1 MEELQKLYNVLV
13 RDGYYTQGIDEF
25 TVQIQDPAYV
35 DKVYGVVTRD
45 GLYTKDRQAFE
56 SQYGLKK
63 KEDTELPSPVG
74 SLEQQE
80 PVEVQEEII
89 TAEQPEVPEEEGDAF
104 KKFKANALE
113 MASGISRIPMFVAE
127 NAINAATAFNPELQ
141 SYLDE
146 STPEERDAFISSIAY
161 STGGVGMMGAG
172 AANEAAKK
180 LKQSAE
186 EIQET
191 ITQYD
196 TGITEDIFSENVGR
210 GLSRL
215 LDEAVGTAP
224 SLALAFIPGG
234 IGVIGAGSAAEKSRA
249 LQEKGEDLDYKTF
262 INAVGSGTAEGIFE
276 NYTRK
281 LIPKSIFKQLAG
293 KTKEQALVTAKKI
306 SNSLLKGFGIEGGSE
321 TATLLSQKMLDAF
334 VTGDEEAFVN
344 IVGEALDTFL
354 IGGVIGAPLNTLSPG
369 IRAISQK
376 RQRSKLNKII
386 DKSKYKDITE
396 AFKME
401 KGKPSVELDQLE
413 IISSPNS
420 KIFLEGTLAKKVKNN
435 TLSEAE
441 SKAILEAYDNAAS
454 LVYETSDLDISQ
466 DKKVEA
472 MLLVDEKRKLE
483 NLIAG
488 KDQALSK
495 KERIRIDEIND
506 SLEKISLEG
515 GVELS
520 IEEATKEDAIKAL
533 QEEGI
538 TEPSDKQI
546 LEKLDKLTKK
556 EKDAIQESSAEG
568 VVLREQARDGEG
580 VGVKDSKP
588 AEKITPQEETVAPT
602 DQEITQEADVTELT
616 EEEKLEKVT
625 KEKVKK
631 LVTAPRRI
639 TEPFK
644 IGQTTVTLNED
655 GTIKSAVNS
664 KGVPVKEAALKRV
677 QKKVLESLIDIDSGK
692 KAPAVKGIAENNIDN
707 YILENSSN
715 IREIAFSIKNQRS
728 KLKDKKQLIEEAKDA
743 TKLNDLE
750 QSYFTI
756 EDLAKNYDK
765 KILEEKDV
773 LPGTD
778 LRTDTGVS
786 RNIRRYWTIPAKD
799 KFGRSSIGVSDFALT
814 AEGLGITPGEL
825 VDIIVQFPTRNVMKP
840 TSGTIVETDK
850 PSTLIEL
857 QEKFESLTGIAPA
870 ASIVDFV
877 IGIEEGRVPLDL
889 LKALE
894 KEQLTRQAAEPVVFG
909 KKRGPSA
916 KKITS
921 TPKKEITVDEIK
933 ALKDQIRLEAKAA
946 REAKGDQTARRKAIS
961 NAINALKVVGK
972 INLAKAKSLINKI
985 STVDLN
991 KAIQV
996 EKALAYVEKVFTTA
1010 DYDAKLSEAESLRK
1024 SIKNLSKTE
1033 KLDVYPVEAAK
1044 RFSEVDPVLVEDIES
1059 YIEEAKKVKDGV
1071 TPSTKTKTMP
1081 ALDIKKTD
1089 EYTTSEVNKQK
1100 KIKLEAEKEVFQELT
1115 GLSPDE
1121 FSLQDMREI
1130 VNGVEQD
1137 QPADV
1142 REKELESKA
1151 KTNADVIKKGLN
1163 KTFNTVS
1170 TIVNQLIEAETDPF
1184 TGEIIELTKEQKKLV
1199 KDFLNIDINKLS
1211 DADAVIALDSLINFA
1226 TNKTTGGMGAI
1237 VRRSKGNLN
1246 SQTFLNL
1253 GYKAIPLSVIT
1264 DKIKIAGIISRGWNE
1279 YISSLPLMLET
1290 MFKGQSK
1297 AAAFERLSGLSELKR
1312 GASDGVTITKEIT
1325 DRYSKAFFKKNR
1337 FGYLKTKA
1345 NGEDFN
1351 TAFNNIERDMFAR
1364 LKRTIPGEEQV
1375 EFKRIKGLI
1384 EQSIDVLKEA
1394 NLDEKAKLYEEVYD
1408 KILKDSDNISEV
1420 ESKVDK
1426 TNAEAVGWMIN
1437 EWSKFYPKLNE
1448 LNVNI
1453 YNKILNKEVD
1463 YTPVTFSSI
1472 EKTEKISEIGEPILE
1487 FSLKKISDKKTGVL
1501 MEAKRPTQLPKG
1513 RYLNLNF
1520 DSNNILALEKAVIDL
1535 KTAGAIQQ
1543 LKGFFNSKDF
1553 LEIVPSSNDRKILT
1567 DRVIELV
1574 EAKRGR
1580 NYINNDS
1587 KEILKSLN
1595 SYSLF
1600 GVSRTLGSVSQAVKQ
1615 TVPVYINTIINAG
1628 PEYTLKATNM
1638 VSTNPDINKLINN
1651 SGYSIA
1657 NRGIESITNL
1667 ESINSKIESAASG
1680 NAEATVRAVNKL
1692 QSMWLQGFL
1701 VKPDRAIAR
1710 LSWWAYY
1717 LKSLEKQGIDT
1728 SKVDWSSHKID
1739 SKAGDYA
1746 QQQVDRQQNVSDID
1760 LQGKVFRSKNPSIQF
1775 ARKALLPFSNFLMNQ
1790 KTRMYSDL
1798 TIVTSKT
1805 ATKEDKIA
1813 AWKSLG
1819 GLAAETVTFNLLG
1832 LYIIQGLVLLSAE
1845 NDEDAEE
1852 KLKRF
1857 NNRKKGRA
1865 GQALKDII
1873 SPLPLGI
1880 IDEPLVKGINTL
1892 IRVASDSDDPYQF
1905 FEAQPKD
1912 AWDNLG
1918 LYSIPLTRFDE
1929 WLEMTNMAINGN
1941 YEVTG
1946 PFGKKTTKK
1955 LNGAGKG
1962 DMLGNW
1968 LGYTAYSAGF
1978 LPAEAGT
1985 IARNNV
1991 KYIKKNKTKK

>member
-1 MEELQKLYNVLV
+1 MSDKTRKVAEKLY
-13 RDGYYTQGIDEF
+13 
-25 TVQIQDPAYV
+25 
-35 DKVYGVVTRD
+35 
-45 GLYTKDRQAFE
+45 
-56 SQYGLKK
+56 
-63 KEDTELPSPVG
+63 
-74 SLEQQE
+74 
-80 PVEVQEEII
+80 
-89 TAEQPEVPEEEGDAF
+89 
-104 KKFKANALE
+104 
-113 MASGISRIPMFVAE
+113 
-127 NAINAATAFNPELQ
+127 
-141 SYLDE
+141 
-146 STPEERDAFISSIAY
+146 
-161 STGGVGMMGAG
+161 
-172 AANEAAKK
+172 
-180 LKQSAE
+180 
-186 EIQET
+186 
-191 ITQYD
+191 
-196 TGITEDIFSENVGR
+196 
-210 GLSRL
+210 
-215 LDEAVGTAP
+215 
-224 SLALAFIPGG
+224 
-234 IGVIGAGSAAEKSRA
+234 
-249 LQEKGEDLDYKTF
+249 
-262 INAVGSGTAEGIFE
+262 
-276 NYTRK
+276 
-281 LIPKSIFKQLAG
+281 
-293 KTKEQALVTAKKI
+293 
-306 SNSLLKGFGIEGGSE
+306 
-321 TATLLSQKMLDAF
+321 
-334 VTGDEEAFVN
+334 
-344 IVGEALDTFL
+344 
-354 IGGVIGAPLNTLSPG
+354 
-369 IRAISQK
+369 
-376 RQRSKLNKII
+376 
-386 DKSKYKDITE
+386 
-396 AFKME
+396 
-401 KGKPSVELDQLE
+401 
-413 IISSPNS
+413 
-420 KIFLEGTLAKKVKNN
+420 
-435 TLSEAE
+435 
-441 SKAILEAYDNAAS
+441 
-454 LVYETSDLDISQ
+454 
-466 DKKVEA
+466 
-472 MLLVDEKRKLE
+472 
-483 NLIAG
+483 
-488 KDQALSK
+488 
-495 KERIRIDEIND
+495 
-506 SLEKISLEG
+506 
-515 GVELS
+515 
-520 IEEATKEDAIKAL
+520 
-533 QEEGI
+533 
-538 TEPSDKQI
+538 
-546 LEKLDKLTKK
+546 
-556 EKDAIQESSAEG
+556 
-568 VVLREQARDGEG
+568 
-580 VGVKDSKP
+580 
-588 AEKITPQEETVAPT
+588 
-602 DQEITQEADVTELT
+602 
-616 EEEKLEKVT
+616 
-625 KEKVKK
+625 
-631 LVTAPRRI
+631 
-639 TEPFK
+639 
-644 IGQTTVTLNED
+644 
-655 GTIKSAVNS
+655 
-664 KGVPVKEAALKRV
+664 
-677 QKKVLESLIDIDSGK
+677 LESLIDVNDGK
-692 KAPAVKGIAENNIDN
+692 FTEYQEGVTEERANQFVAENSQNV
-707 YILENSSN
+707 
-715 IREIAFSIKNQRS
+715 REIAEAIESEKNSIVNQR
-728 KLKDKKQLIEEAKDA
+728 LEFDEADV
-743 TKLNDLE
+743 LYDIDG
-750 QSYFTI
+750 YFTI
-756 EDLAKNYDK
+756 EDIAEVWDERLINENSKS
-765 KILEEKDV
+765 
-773 LPGTD
+773 G
-778 LRTDTGVS
+778 
-786 RNIRRYWTIPAKD
+786 RNIRRYWTRPALD
-799 KFGRSSIGVSDFALT
+799 KFGRPT
-814 AEGLGITPGEL
+814 LGIAKIDTKAQEL
-825 VDIIVQFPTRNVMKP
+825 GISVEALKEIIIDYPTRNINRPEEFSRAVAKV
-840 TSGTIVETDK
+840 GKTDALIDLENK
-850 PSTLIEL
+850 FEKLTGLKATDTNINTVLDIDPNRPPLTEEKKLSLIERE
-857 QEKFESLTGIAPA
+857 QAIAESEGER
-870 ASIVDFV
+870 V
-877 IGIEEGRVPLDL
+877 I
-889 LKALE
+889 K
-894 KEQLTRQAAEPVVFG
+894 G
-909 KKRGPSA
+909 KKVSA
-916 KKITS
+916 EQVVGGK
-921 TPKKEITVDEIK
+921 PKEVTVEEIK
-933 ALKDQIRLEAKAA
+933 ALKDQIRLEARAA

-961 NAINALKVVGK
+961 NAISALQAVGK
-972 INLAKAKSLINKI
+972 INIAKAKSLINKI

-996 EKALAYVEKVFTTA
+996 EKVLAYVEKVFTKA

-1044 RFSEVDPVLVEDIES
+1044 RFSEIDPVLVEDIES

-1115 GLSPDE
+1115 GLSSDE

-1151 KTNADVIKKGLN
+1151 KANADVIKKGLN

-1170 TIVNQLIEAETDPF
+1170 TIVNQLIESETDPF

-1237 VRRSKGNLN
+1237 VRRSEGQLN

-1297 AAAFERLSGLSELKR
+1297 AAAFEKLSGLSELKR
-1312 GASDGVTITKEIT
+1312 GASNGVTIAREIA

-1337 FGYLKTKA
+1337 LGYLKTKA

-1351 TAFNNIERDMFAR
+1351 TSFNNIERDMFAR

-1426 TNAEAVGWMIN
+1426 TNAEAVRWMIN

-1472 EKTEKISEIGEPILE
+1472 EKTEKIGEIGEPILE

-1501 MEAKRPTQLPKG
+1501 MEALRPTQLPKG

-1543 LKGFFNSKDF
+1543 LKGFFNSKNF

-1595 SYSLF
+1595 SYSLY

-1657 NRGIESITNL
+1657 SRGIESITNL

-1760 LQGKVFRSKNPSIQF
+1760 LQGKIFRSKNPSIQF

-1819 GLAAETVTFNLLG
+1819 GLSAETVTFNLLG

-1880 IDEPLVKGINTL
+1880 IDEPLVKGMNTL

-1955 LNGAGKG
+1955 LNSSGKG

>member
-1 MEELQKLYNVLV
+1 MSAETRKVAEKLY
-13 RDGYYTQGIDEF
+13 
-25 TVQIQDPAYV
+25 
-35 DKVYGVVTRD
+35 
-45 GLYTKDRQAFE
+45 
-56 SQYGLKK
+56 
-63 KEDTELPSPVG
+63 
-74 SLEQQE
+74 
-80 PVEVQEEII
+80 
-89 TAEQPEVPEEEGDAF
+89 
-104 KKFKANALE
+104 
-113 MASGISRIPMFVAE
+113 
-127 NAINAATAFNPELQ
+127 
-141 SYLDE
+141 
-146 STPEERDAFISSIAY
+146 
-161 STGGVGMMGAG
+161 
-172 AANEAAKK
+172 
-180 LKQSAE
+180 
-186 EIQET
+186 
-191 ITQYD
+191 
-196 TGITEDIFSENVGR
+196 
-210 GLSRL
+210 
-215 LDEAVGTAP
+215 
-224 SLALAFIPGG
+224 
-234 IGVIGAGSAAEKSRA
+234 
-249 LQEKGEDLDYKTF
+249 
-262 INAVGSGTAEGIFE
+262 
-276 NYTRK
+276 
-281 LIPKSIFKQLAG
+281 
-293 KTKEQALVTAKKI
+293 
-306 SNSLLKGFGIEGGSE
+306 
-321 TATLLSQKMLDAF
+321 
-334 VTGDEEAFVN
+334 
-344 IVGEALDTFL
+344 
-354 IGGVIGAPLNTLSPG
+354 
-369 IRAISQK
+369 
-376 RQRSKLNKII
+376 
-386 DKSKYKDITE
+386 
-396 AFKME
+396 
-401 KGKPSVELDQLE
+401 
-413 IISSPNS
+413 
-420 KIFLEGTLAKKVKNN
+420 
-435 TLSEAE
+435 
-441 SKAILEAYDNAAS
+441 
-454 LVYETSDLDISQ
+454 
-466 DKKVEA
+466 
-472 MLLVDEKRKLE
+472 
-483 NLIAG
+483 
-488 KDQALSK
+488 
-495 KERIRIDEIND
+495 
-506 SLEKISLEG
+506 
-515 GVELS
+515 
-520 IEEATKEDAIKAL
+520 
-533 QEEGI
+533 
-538 TEPSDKQI
+538 
-546 LEKLDKLTKK
+546 
-556 EKDAIQESSAEG
+556 
-568 VVLREQARDGEG
+568 
-580 VGVKDSKP
+580 
-588 AEKITPQEETVAPT
+588 
-602 DQEITQEADVTELT
+602 
-616 EEEKLEKVT
+616 
-625 KEKVKK
+625 
-631 LVTAPRRI
+631 
-639 TEPFK
+639 
-644 IGQTTVTLNED
+644 
-655 GTIKSAVNS
+655 
-664 KGVPVKEAALKRV
+664 
-677 QKKVLESLIDIDSGK
+677 LESLIDVNDGK
-692 KAPAVKGIAENNIDN
+692 FTEYQEGVTEERANQFVAENSQNV
-707 YILENSSN
+707 
-715 IREIAFSIKNQRS
+715 REIAEAIESEKNSIVNQR
-728 KLKDKKQLIEEAKDA
+728 LEFDEADV
-743 TKLNDLE
+743 LYDIDG
-750 QSYFTI
+750 YFTI
-756 EDLAKNYDK
+756 EDIAEFWDERLINENSKS
-765 KILEEKDV
+765 
-773 LPGTD
+773 G
-778 LRTDTGVS
+778 
-786 RNIRRYWTIPAKD
+786 RNIRRYWTRPALD
-799 KFGRSSIGVSDFALT
+799 KFGRPT
-814 AEGLGITPGEL
+814 LGISKIDTKAQEL
-825 VDIIVQFPTRNVMKP
+825 GISVEALKEIIIDYPTRNINRPEEFSRAVAKVGKTDALIDLENKFEKLTGLKATDTNINTVLDIDP
-840 TSGTIVETDK
+840 NRPPLTEEKKLSLIEREQAIVE
-850 PSTLIEL
+850 SEG
-857 QEKFESLTGIAPA
+857 ER
-870 ASIVDFV
+870 V
-877 IGIEEGRVPLDL
+877 I
-889 LKALE
+889 K
-894 KEQLTRQAAEPVVFG
+894 G
-909 KKRGPSA
+909 KKVSA
-916 KKITS
+916 KQVVEGK
-921 TPKKEITVDEIK
+921 PKEVTVEEIK
-933 ALKDQIRLEAKAA
+933 ALKDQIRLEARAA

-961 NAINALKVVGK
+961 NAISALQAVGK
-972 INLAKAKSLINKI
+972 INIAKAKSLINKI

-996 EKALAYVEKVFTTA
+996 EKVLAYVEKVFTKA

-1044 RFSEVDPVLVEDIES
+1044 RFLEIDPVLVEDIES

-1121 FSLQDMREI
+1121 LSLQDMREI

-1151 KTNADVIKKGLN
+1151 KANADVIKKGLN

-1237 VRRSKGNLN
+1237 VRRSEGQLN

-1312 GASDGVTITKEIT
+1312 GASNGVTIAREIA

-1337 FGYLKTKA
+1337 LGYLKTKA
-1345 NGEDFN
+1345 NGEAFN
-1351 TAFNNIERDMFAR
+1351 TSFNNIERDMFAR

-1394 NLDEKAKLYEEVYD
+1394 SLDEKAKLYEEVYD

-1426 TNAEAVGWMIN
+1426 TNAEAVRWMIN

-1472 EKTEKISEIGEPILE
+1472 EKTEKIGEIGEPILE

-1501 MEAKRPTQLPKG
+1501 MEALRPTQLPKG

-1543 LKGFFNSKDF
+1543 LKGFFNSKNF

-1587 KEILKSLN
+1587 KQILKSLN

-1657 NRGIESITNL
+1657 SRGIESITNL
-1667 ESINSKIESAASG
+1667 ESINSKIESAAAG

-1892 IRVASDSDDPYQF
+1892 IRVADSDDPYQF

-1955 LNGAGKG
+1955 LNGAGKS
-1962 DMLGNW
+1962 DMFGNW